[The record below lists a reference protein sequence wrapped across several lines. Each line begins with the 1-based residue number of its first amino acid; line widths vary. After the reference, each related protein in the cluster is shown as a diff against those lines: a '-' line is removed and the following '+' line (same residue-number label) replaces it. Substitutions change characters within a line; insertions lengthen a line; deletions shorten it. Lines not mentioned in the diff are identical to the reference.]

1 MKRPSRQYLAGS
13 DLAPLTSFVT
23 KVRSPLCLA
32 DNPSPGDPR
41 EILALPGNQARTRLW
56 LDERGE
62 IIGYGVV
69 DHFDNILFDVAD
81 GGDEQGIC
89 GEILDWAEE
98 AIRIDCPTSGPISL
112 DTTCRSEDSRRIKIL
127 NEKGYAPTGL
137 STIVLVRNLRD
148 GIPRPVVPEG
158 WRIRPVRGE
167 AEADALVALH
177 RAAFGTDH
185 LTLEERLSW
194 MRAPHYMPA
203 LDLVLET
210 AAGDL
215 AGYCMC
221 GIERDANEIT
231 GQSRGYTDPVAVH
244 PRYRGV
250 GAAKALISLGM
261 RLLAEDGM
269 TEAVLNTSSENL
281 RMLQVASSLGYV
293 VESTRV
299 WYSKLL
305 AQHVARRKR
314 IDD

>member
-1 MKRPSRQYLAGS
+1 LADS
-13 DLAPLTSFVT
+13 DLADLIGFVT
-23 KVRSPLCLA
+23 RMRSALRLA
-32 DNPSPGDPR
+32 DYPSPVDLR
-41 EILALPGNQARTRLW
+41 EILALPANQARTRLW

-62 IIGYGVV
+62 ITGYGIV
-69 DHFDNILFDVAD
+69 DHFDNILFDVTD
-81 GGDEQGIC
+81 GGDEHGSC

-98 AIRIDCPTSGPISL
+98 AIRIDRATSGPISL
-112 DTTCRSEDSRRIKIL
+112 DTTCRSDDSWRIKIV
-127 NEKGYAPTGL
+127 NEKGYAPTGI
-137 STIVLVRNLRD
+137 STITLVRNLRD

-210 AAGDL
+210 AVGDL

-221 GIERDANEIT
+221 GIERETNEIT
-231 GQSRGYTDPVAVH
+231 GQSRGYTDPVAVRPGH
-244 PRYRGV
+244 RGA
-250 GAAKALISLGM
+250 GAAKALISQGM
-261 RLLAEDGM
+261 RLLAEHGM

-281 RMLQVASSLGYV
+281 RMVQVASCLGYG
-293 VESTRV
+293 VESTRA
-299 WYSKLL
+299 WYSKPL
-305 AQHVARRKR
+305 AWQVAQDNRV
-314 IDD
+314 DD